1 MDFQLDTTPPGICD
15 LRRPYATASGSDCD
29 LARVGRRASAG
40 YCQQNGKIM
49 AQPPQVR
56 PGPAQTAL
64 QCRAPPD
71 MTLEPLVVA
80 FISLR
85 QRIVRP
91 RNALCCARLTLG
103 AVGVAQAIAPIANH

>member
-1 MDFQLDTTPPGICD
+1 MCAMAP
-15 LRRPYATASGSDCD
+15 
-29 LARVGRRASAG
+29 VGPRASAG
-40 YCQQNGKIM
+40 YCQQRGEIM

-56 PGPAQTAL
+56 SGPAQTAL

-85 QRIVRP
+85 QR
-91 RNALCCARLTLG
+91 ALFARVTLS
-103 AVGVAQAIAPIANH
+103 AARV